1 MSHICPENVLLS
13 LSGGDTMLTLS
24 AIYRVSLALK
34 EKESRS
40 EVDLKELLD
49 DLVGAKDE
57 YNALN
62 AQGNRML
69 LLEPTRKRLN
79 LLFKPGQGQSFQHS
93 MLDHFSEILKEGFDW
108 QAYCDRDGALLE
120 VKVAQQLPRVEWQQ
134 LLTQLQEAD
143 NHQIMGD
150 PELENLLDRS
160 GRGGSGATSRRYAR
174 GDSEAEPEI
183 NLEEALQQLD
193 GLVGLDELKAE
204 VYRVVDFISSL
215 KENGQTFPAREAY
228 PFHYICT
235 TDGVGVG
242 LSSALKL
249 MAVIFYHLDICPL
262 YGCIEER
269 VDRENGYLIDHRFDE
284 NGICAAVG
292 ADLLEESEL
301 EELIDKLVGEFRDQV
316 VVLVLDAGQKR
327 ALAKLQQ
334 KLKAQGVPFRR
345 LHLPAYSEPQMVE
358 IFKRI
363 LKPYGIE
370 LDPEGEQL
378 FKAALKQMGEN
389 NSVCGARTL
398 KDIACRMALEV
409 LSEPRSSEA
418 SNSFLR
424 ALPLDEPDASGGS
437 PGSEPLGELDKLVG
451 LTAVKERVREILAH
465 FVMEK
470 KKADMGIRGERL
482 CMHMLFTGNPGS
494 GKTTVARIVGQVL
507 KAEGLLEKGDLV
519 EVSREDLVAL
529 YIGHTA
535 IKTASVIEK
544 SLGSV
549 LFIDEAYALN
559 GGSERDFGQEA
570 LATLVKKMEEHKD
583 ELVVIMAGYTD
594 EMEKMIT
601 LNPGLTSRVP
611 HKIEFPD
618 YSGEELYAIFGQQLG
633 EDYRISAEADEKL
646 QQLFVK
652 AATSADKRGGN
663 GRFVRNVAERLKMK
677 QGIRLLKHAGA
688 GREELLQIIVEDVE
702 NLLKDNDI
710 SRVLRGGAKHAI
722 GFGQD

>member
-1 MSHICPENVLLS
+1 
-13 LSGGDTMLTLS
+13 MLTLS

-34 EKESRS
+34 GKESRS

-62 AQGNRML
+62 SQGHRML

-120 VKVAQQLPRVEWQQ
+120 VKVAQQLPRVEWQH
-134 LLTQLQEAD
+134 LLIQLQEAD

-150 PELENLLDRS
+150 PELENLLGRS
-160 GRGGSGATSRRYAR
+160 GRGGMGQISRRFAR
-174 GDSEAEPEI
+174 GDGEAEPET

-204 VYRVVDFISSL
+204 VYRVVDFIGSI
-215 KENGQTFPAREAY
+215 KENGQQLPAREAY

-249 MAVIFYHLDICPL
+249 MAAIFYHLEICPL

-269 VDRENGYLIDHRFDE
+269 VDKENGYLIDHRFDE

-327 ALAKLQQ
+327 ALAKLQH
-334 KLKAQGVPFRR
+334 KLKQQGVPFRR

-363 LKPYGIE
+363 LKPYGCQ
-370 LDPEGEQL
+370 LDLEGEKL
-378 FKAALKQMGEN
+378 FKAVLGQMRED

-409 LSEPRSSEA
+409 LSKPRLSAAGKGKELKGEA
-418 SNSFLR
+418 INRFLR
-424 ALPLDEPDASGGS
+424 ALPLEESDANGGS
-437 PGSEPLGELDKLVG
+437 PGAEPLGELDKLVG
-451 LTAVKERVREILAH
+451 LSAVKDRIREILAH

-470 KKADMGIRGERL
+470 KKADLGIRGERL

-594 EMEKMIT
+594 EMEKMIA

-633 EDYRISAEADEKL
+633 EDYRISAEAVEKL

>member
-1 MSHICPENVLLS
+1 
-13 LSGGDTMLTLS
+13 MLTFS

-34 EKESRS
+34 GKESRS

-62 AQGNRML
+62 TQGHRML

-79 LLFKPGQGQSFQHS
+79 LIFKPGQGQSFQHS
-93 MLDHFSEILKEGFDW
+93 MLDHFSEILREGFDW

-120 VKVAQQLPRVEWQQ
+120 IKVAQQLPLVEWQH

-143 NHQIMGD
+143 NYQIMGD
-150 PELENLLDRS
+150 PELENLLGRS
-160 GRGGSGATSRRYAR
+160 GRGGMGPMSRRFAR
-174 GDSEAEPEI
+174 GDIEAEPEI
-183 NLEEALQQLD
+183 NLAEALQQLN

-215 KENGQTFPAREAY
+215 KENGHQLPAREAY

-249 MAVIFYHLDICPL
+249 MAAIFYHLEICPL

-269 VDRENGYLIDHRFDE
+269 VDKENGYLIDHRFDE

-292 ADLLEESEL
+292 ADLLEDSEL

-316 VVLVLDAGQKR
+316 VVLVLDASQKR
-327 ALAKLQQ
+327 ALAKLQH

-363 LKPYGIE
+363 LKPYGCQ
-370 LDPEGEQL
+370 LNLEGEKL
-378 FKAALKQMGEN
+378 FKAALGQMRED

-409 LSEPRSSEA
+409 LSKPRLSAAARSKKLKGEA
-418 SNSFLR
+418 INNYLR
-424 ALPLDEPDASGGS
+424 ALPLEESDANGGS
-437 PGSEPLGELDKLVG
+437 PGAEPLGELDKLVG
-451 LTAVKERVREILAH
+451 LTAVKKRVREILAH

-470 KKADMGIRGERL
+470 KKADLDIRGEKL
-482 CMHMLFTGNPGS
+482 CMHMLFTGNPGT

-507 KAEGLLEKGDLV
+507 KAEGLLDKGDLV

-559 GGSERDFGQEA
+559 GGSEKDFGQEA

-594 EMEKMIT
+594 EMEKMIA

-633 EDYRISAEADEKL
+633 EDYRISTEADKKL

-688 GREELLQIIVEDVE
+688 GREELLQIIAEDVE
-702 NLLKDNDI
+702 NLLQDNDI

-722 GFGQD
+722 GFGRD